1 MINRRQF
8 NQGLVA
14 MAFGGLASHL
24 QASQSRLQTTA
35 MDQNG
40 AYGKL
45 ISDPNA
51 LLDLPS
57 GFSYE
62 VISRLGDNMQDDLNV
77 PDRADGMGCFYLD
90 DKRVVLIRNHDQ

>member
-45 ISDPNA
+45 ISDPKA
-51 LLDLPS
+51 L
-57 GFSYE
+57 
-62 VISRLGDNMQDDLNV
+62 
-77 PDRADGMGCFYLD
+77 
-90 DKRVVLIRNHDQ
+90 